1 MATTDRN
8 SLSDMPWSVRV
19 VRLLVGLAL
28 LGGPTALLMSGVT
41 PPGPAG
47 ELLRHNREC
56 RIDAS
61 PLFYSEVENMAQ
73 LEAAL
78 RLRRANSREP

>member
-1 MATTDRN
+1 MKNDVAV
-8 SLSDMPWSVRV
+8 SDLPWTARLT
-19 VRLLVGLAL
+19 RLLIGLAL

-47 ELLRHNREC
+47 ELLRHNREH

-78 RLRRANSREP
+78 RDSRAGSVEP

>member
-1 MATTDRN
+1 MKDSAAVPD
-8 SLSDMPWSVRV
+8 LPWTARSA
-19 VRLLVGLAL
+19 RLLIGLAL
-28 LGGPTALLMSGVT
+28 LSGPTALLMSGVT

-47 ELLRHNREC
+47 EVLRHNREQ

-78 RLRRANSREP
+78 RDSRAGSCEP

>member
-1 MATTDRN
+1 MKNDAAVFD
-8 SLSDMPWSVRV
+8 LPWTARLT
-19 VRLLVGLAL
+19 RLLIGLAL

-47 ELLRHNREC
+47 ELLRHNREHGV
-56 RIDAS
+56 DAS
-61 PLFYSEVENMAQ
+61 PLFYSEVDNMAQ

-78 RLRRANSREP
+78 HDLRAGSLEP